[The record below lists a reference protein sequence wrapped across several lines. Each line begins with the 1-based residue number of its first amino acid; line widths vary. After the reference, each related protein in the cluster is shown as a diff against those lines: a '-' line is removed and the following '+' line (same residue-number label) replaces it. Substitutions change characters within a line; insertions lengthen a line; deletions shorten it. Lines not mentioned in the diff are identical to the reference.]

1 MPRRARYVGWGKVIK
16 EGSYIRSPSPHATPT
31 PTRSLAHSLCD
42 AAVVTTRGRLFEPKL
57 SVAFPVAMAMG
68 REGRRAT
75 RGHHNC
81 EIMDSFD
88 QISRLDK

>member
-1 MPRRARYVGWGKVIK
+1 MNRAAYVGWGKVIK

-31 PTRSLAHSLCD
+31 PTHSLSIRAICA
-42 AAVVTTRGRLFEPKL
+42 AAVTTQRDRLFEPKL
-57 SVAFPVAMAMG
+57 SVALPAATSVA
-68 REGRRAT
+68 RGRRG
-75 RGHHNC
+75 GHHNC